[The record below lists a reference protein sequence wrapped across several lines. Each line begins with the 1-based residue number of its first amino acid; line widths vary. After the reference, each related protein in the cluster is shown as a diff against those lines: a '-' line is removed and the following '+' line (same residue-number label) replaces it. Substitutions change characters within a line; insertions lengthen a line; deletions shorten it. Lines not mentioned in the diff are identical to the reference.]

1 MRVEIDWLHIE
12 GVIRKAIHGRHVDRH
27 DERQLVI
34 AYDSNPG
41 KYMKI
46 RARLKAEA
54 ASSINPLAK
63 QPEPESTDE

>member
-12 GVIRKAIHGRHVDRH
+12 GIIRKSIHGRHIDRH
-27 DERQLVI
+27 DHRQLVL
-34 AYDSNPG
+34 AYESNPG
-41 KYMKI
+41 KYTKI

-54 ASSINPLAK
+54 ECEINPLAK